1 MKPQDELMDV
11 VHRQRVNMA
20 HLLGIVTAKQLAFG
34 SSDSKALTDLITR
47 EEKVLQTIQET
58 ERLRLRLMQALVSE
72 LEVDVRSDK
81 LPKLSVLLDGRIN
94 AESMA
99 RLMDDEHEL
108 RRLITEVTEVNQRN
122 LFIIRHMR
130 KFVGELVNAI
140 VGNKDRSIVDV
151 KM

>member
-1 MKPQDELMDV
+1 MKPQDELLEV

-34 SSDSKALTDLITR
+34 SSEAKGLTELIAR

-58 ERLRLRLMQALVSE
+58 ERLRLKLMQVLISD
-72 LEVDVRSDK
+72 LEVEVRSDK
-81 LPKLSVLLDGRIN
+81 LPKLSVLLDGRIS
-94 AESMA
+94 AEPMA
-99 RLMDDEHEL
+99 RLLDDEHEL